1 MIMKVYNHT
10 NCMKG
15 FNSGWTGTMN
25 KRPSLYVI
33 LEGFLNKESWSQ
45 QIMRED
51 SLAVGGNSTTLNSSR
66 HKAVAQKRLDL
77 KALCEDFHNML
88 PATYLDSLVKFFGD

>member
-1 MIMKVYNHT
+1 
-10 NCMKG
+10 
-15 FNSGWTGTMN
+15 MN
-25 KRPSLYVI
+25 KWPSLYVI

-66 HKAVAQKRLDL
+66 HKAAVQKRLDL
-77 KALCEDFHNML
+77 KALCEDFYNML